1 MIEKLLKNLQE
12 KEVER
17 MLIAKEIELWK
28 DKVSDFLSS
37 VSDLE
42 TSRSIFQKASQLTQE
57 RLSFHVGGVVSNAL
71 KAVFDEDPY
80 EFKVDFVTR
89 RNVTECDLL
98 FTKNDNNFPPL
109 DSCGYGAA
117 DIASLALR
125 VAFWKLDG
133 KANNILILDEPT
145 RNLSLDKQ
153 DLASL
158 MIKRLSEMLKLQ
170 FIIVTHNETLAQSAD
185 KVFKVTKNESSL
197 VEVL

>member
-1 MIEKLLKNLQE
+1 MIEKLLRNLQE

-17 MLIAKEIELWK
+17 MLIAKEISVWK
-28 DKVSDFLSS
+28 DKVAVLLDSI
-37 VSDLE
+37 SDLE
-42 TSRSIFQKASQLTQE
+42 TSRSIFQRASQLTQM
-57 RLSFHVGGVVSNAL
+57 RLSEHVSGVVSNAL
-71 KAVFDEDPY
+71 KVVFDDPY
-80 EFKVDFVTR
+80 EFKVSFVTR

-98 FTKNDNNFPPL
+98 FVRNENDMPPL

-117 DIASLALR
+117 DVASLALR

-133 KANNILILDEPT
+133 KSNNCLILDEPF
-145 RNLSLDKQ
+145 RQLSLDKQ

-170 FIIVTHNETLAQSAD
+170 FIIVTHNEALAQSAD
-185 KVFKVTKNESSL
+185 KVFKITKNESSS